1 MLTKPMTAA
10 SINAIILSLLDRGDS
25 YGYLIIKQVRDLSGG
40 AIDWPAGSLYPVLH
54 RMKTEG
60 LVESYWQQP
69 TGERRRRDYHITDK
83 GRRALG
89 AANQQWLTVH
99 NLLLQLWG
107 PQPHLT

>member
-25 YGYLIIKQVRDLSGG
+25 YGYLLIKQVRDLSGG

-69 TGERRRRDYHITDK
+69 TGERRRRYYHITDK

-89 AANQQWLTVH
+89 AEKQQWLTVH
-99 NLLLQLWG
+99 NLLLQLRG
-107 PQPHLT
+107 HQPHLT